1 MEEDDPSHTLRNA
14 HSHFHK
20 NNFKQAE
27 ELYSHFISRCLQSR
41 NCEASDLATAF
52 NNRGQIRYLRV
63 DFTEAV
69 EDYTCAIQAQGQ
81 FEIPYY
87 NRGLIH
93 YRLGFYEQA
102 KKDFEQT
109 LKLNP
114 DFEEAKVSLSQTLL
128 DQHQKEGRGS

>member
-1 MEEDDPSHTLRNA
+1 MEEQEPSETLRDA
-14 HSHFHK
+14 HAHFHQH
-20 NNFKQAE
+20 NFEQAE
-27 ELYSHFISRCLQSR
+27 QLYSHFISRCLLNR
-41 NCEASDLATAF
+41 NCDARDLATAY

-69 EDYTCAIQAQGQ
+69 EDYSCAIQTQGQ

-93 YRLGFYEQA
+93 YRLGFYDEA

-109 LKLNP
+109 LTLNP
-114 DFEEAKVSLSQTLL
+114 DFEEAKLSLRQTLL
-128 DQHQKEGRGS
+128 DQKDKEARGY